1 MTLNFGGEPPSHS
14 LDYPSL
20 LSKLRRE
27 FVDQSGDA
35 MSGNLSV
42 PRATQGKHA
51 ISKSHVES
59 LLTLQKNRLEDKVK
73 SEITNVESAITL
85 TTANILTTL
94 ENTRVALLSS
104 IGSVQSLLD
113 REKQLITT
121 TLNQL
126 QRDNTLLQNKCNEL
140 QSKINTME
148 VQVNGLSTSNSL
160 YNTLL
165 TSLETRLTTRI
176 TNLAYRSPFNTIIHF
191 RTIGSQITIVAKKID
206 VTLTFRHQEFG
217 GVTNVELIFPS
228 IHVMHSTAAVSSIVI
243 REKSFNSNGELLLSV
258 RIHTIDNSSVRDFTI
273 EGVVG
278 IVDAYTFS
286 PLTSIRISN

>member
-148 VQVNGLSTSNSL
+148 VQVNGLSTT
-160 YNTLL
+160 NTLL

-176 TNLAYRSPFNTIIHF
+176 NNLYFRSPFNTIIHF